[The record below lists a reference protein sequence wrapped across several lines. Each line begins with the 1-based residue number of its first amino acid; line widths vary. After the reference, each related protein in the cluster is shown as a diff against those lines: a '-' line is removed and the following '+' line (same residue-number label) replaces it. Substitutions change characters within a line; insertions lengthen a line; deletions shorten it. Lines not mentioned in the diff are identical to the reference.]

1 MAPPSVGGTKCPSR
15 IMINRKLDRK
25 REDVKRD
32 FQQSMGRII
41 DDLFEWFKTELKPM
55 MDNGRGSA
63 TIPMEIDDVMEHS
76 IVVDTIQLQLQQSP
90 PKTMPDMVKRRRG
103 RPPKRQPKNV
113 SETVVSNAN
122 QDIPVVAPEPNILLP
137 NIDDP
142 IKPSIKRKSSRGRSI
157 RGRKRAKIV
166 LRNSRSLDRKEEEGM
181 GLGSVETSLEDR
193 KDIDFVANNT
203 NQLNRTIPR
212 GANVASRR
220 GRRSRGGRGRV
231 RSQRI
236 QISNK
241 CEPEPLPENLEIQTN
256 QPLTDSLKPNLMERP
271 STVNEDSSS
280 SNDNSND
287 DEEDNGQLDDGVC
300 RLIRLDCFETG
311 CNNVSLTKNELHRHM
326 RLIHG
331 KLPYS
336 CLVAGC
342 EYRLKTRKQ
351 WIQHVE
357 QLHSTIERGKWICG
371 KCDHPY
377 STHSALINHSNLEH
391 VRGQFQCGRHG
402 CQFGGPSRSSIFSH
416 QRSCTAKFRCTID
429 SESCQR
435 EFSSSVELRQHKRTH
450 HLTGMASNVKPQIS
464 TNSSV
469 PLVLAV
475 KSSSI
480 NRNNVSI
487 DQKNDN
493 LKTTIVNPEIPKPEM
508 IPLPPISTIVELHH
522 PSIHTSCD
530 PLQLQV
536 AKPIVEKAQIELNP
550 IETLPS
556 CSLIW
561 RTIRKID

>member
-1 MAPPSVGGTKCPSR
+1 M
-15 IMINRKLDRK
+15 
-25 REDVKRD
+25 
-32 FQQSMGRII
+32 F
-41 DDLFEWFKTELKPM
+41 
-55 MDNGRGSA
+55 
-63 TIPMEIDDVMEHS
+63 
-76 IVVDTIQLQLQQSP
+76 
-90 PKTMPDMVKRRRG
+90 
-103 RPPKRQPKNV
+103 
-113 SETVVSNAN
+113 
-122 QDIPVVAPEPNILLP
+122 
-137 NIDDP
+137 
-142 IKPSIKRKSSRGRSI
+142 
-157 RGRKRAKIV
+157 
-166 LRNSRSLDRKEEEGM
+166 
-181 GLGSVETSLEDR
+181 
-193 KDIDFVANNT
+193 
-203 NQLNRTIPR
+203 
-212 GANVASRR
+212 
-220 GRRSRGGRGRV
+220 
-231 RSQRI
+231 
-236 QISNK
+236 
-241 CEPEPLPENLEIQTN
+241 
-256 QPLTDSLKPNLMERP
+256 
-271 STVNEDSSS
+271 
-280 SNDNSND
+280 
-287 DEEDNGQLDDGVC
+287 
-300 RLIRLDCFETG
+300 
-311 CNNVSLTKNELHRHM
+311 
-326 RLIHG
+326 
-331 KLPYS
+331 
-336 CLVAGC
+336 
-342 EYRLKTRKQ
+342 RKQ

-556 CSLIW
+556 CSNELQLSEPSSSSSSSSSSQSGSDAEGDENSNSSSNSSSTSSSSSSSSSSYVSSDRGNDNDHNPSLQKPMEQNFETQMENPQLLESNHEHPQNTSQIEPKFEEIESIQAQIPELISPN
-561 RTIRKID
+561 TNQPTTSSIE